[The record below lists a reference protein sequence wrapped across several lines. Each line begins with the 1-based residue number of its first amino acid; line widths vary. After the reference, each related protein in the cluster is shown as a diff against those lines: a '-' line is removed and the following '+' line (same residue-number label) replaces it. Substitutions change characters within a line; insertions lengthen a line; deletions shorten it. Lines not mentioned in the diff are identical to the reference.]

1 MKVEQNERFDYIFFW
16 AFRQRF
22 WHFFLDEKNNQP
34 LEKMINSSSRI
45 SDIEFLA
52 DVDIN
57 VQIFCLLFG
66 GNNMSLR
73 VQHDDPLA
81 DGCLKM
87 YTLTGRK
94 NKNA

>member
-1 MKVEQNERFDYIFFW
+1 MKVEQNERFDYIFFGLSVNVSGI
-16 AFRQRF
+16 
-22 WHFFLDEKNNQP
+22 FFLDEKNNQP

-45 SDIEFLA
+45 SDIEILA

-81 DGCLKM
+81 DGFLKM
-87 YTLTGRK
+87 YTFTGRK
-94 NKNA
+94 QNA